1 MYKILLVDDEILV
14 REAIRDKI
22 AWREL
27 GFSLA
32 GDCENGK
39 EAVEFLE
46 KEPVDLVLT
55 DICMPYMDGLELSK
69 YLYNN
74 HPETAIVIFSGYS
87 DFEYAKKAIQY
98 KVSEYILKPITKSE
112 LSEVLTKAK
121 EQLDEKRLEEQ
132 KLDKLNKIYHNY
144 TKNEAAII
152 AKTLEKLIKG
162 TQSVETSLIELEE
175 MGIAVRGKAFKVAAV
190 DIDIYS
196 ELYDI
201 SEELK
206 KESALM
212 AFVVENIAEEVMGNA
227 GAGVAFQDTNNRTY
241 LLFSSN
247 LKNELELQVEK
258 VCREIQRKV
267 KENTGLS
274 ISIGIGLSVEQIAD
288 LPKSYETAMNALKL
302 RFSQEDGMIHNMEKA
317 RADVNLSEIE
327 GLVAGFK
334 IYLAKNDINQAQ
346 AAIDDI
352 EIWLRK
358 NHITKSEIIVYLHQI
373 IQIIYR
379 HAKEVDQDLILSD
392 DETTEITKV
401 SNLSKGIEL
410 VKAYLQKTIE
420 HADKMNMSS
429 TARQT
434 ELALEY
440 MEHNFDNP
448 NLTLNDICNYLGIS
462 TSYFSSFFKEATGKT
477 FTEALTNI
485 RLERA
490 KKLLLETSF
499 KNYEIAQKVGY
510 SDPHYFNIAFKKA
523 TGVTPKRFAKEK
535 R

>member
-27 GFSLA
+27 GFSLV

-39 EAVEFLE
+39 EAVEFLK

-69 YLYNN
+69 YLYENY
-74 HPETAIVIFSGYS
+74 PETAIVIFSGYS

-112 LSEVLTKAK
+112 LSEVLVKAK
-121 EQLDEKRLEEQ
+121 EQLDEKKEEEQ
-132 KLDKLNKIYHNY
+132 KLNKLHKIYHNY

-152 AKTLEKLIKG
+152 AKILEKLIKG
-162 TQSVETSLIELEE
+162 TQGVEASLTELEE
-175 MGIAVRGKAFKVAAV
+175 IGIVIRGKSFRVAAV
-190 DIDIYS
+190 DIDVYS
-196 ELYDI
+196 DAYAI

-212 AFVVENIAEEVMGNA
+212 AFVVENISEEVMEIE

-241 LLFSSN
+241 LLFSTN
-247 LKNELELQVEK
+247 LKEELDLKSKK
-258 VCREIQRKV
+258 VCEEIQEKV

-274 ISIGIGLSVEQIAD
+274 ISIGIGIKVQQIAD

-302 RFSQEDGMIHNMEKA
+302 RFSQGEGMIYDMEKIKA
-317 RADVNLSEIE
+317 KADVSQIE
-327 GLVAGFK
+327 DLIGSFK
-334 IYLAKNDINQAQ
+334 LFLAKNEIKNAKK
-346 AAIDDI
+346 AIVQI
-352 EIWLRK
+352 ESWLK
-358 NHITKSEIIVYLHQI
+358 EKQLMKSEIIVYLHQI
-373 IQIIYR
+373 IQIIYK
-379 HAKEVDQDLILSD
+379 HAKEIDKDLVLSEE
-392 DETTEITKV
+392 ETIKITKV
-401 SNLSKGIEL
+401 NSLNKGIEM
-410 VKAYLQKTIE
+410 VKAYLDKTLE
-420 HADKMNMSS
+420 HASKINKSS
-429 TARQT
+429 TERQT

-440 MEHNFDNP
+440 IEKNFDNP
-448 NLTLNDICNYLGIS
+448 DLTLNDICNYLGVS

-477 FTEALTNI
+477 FTEELTHI

-490 KKLLLETSF
+490 KKLLVETSF

-523 TGVTPKRFAKEK
+523 IGMTPKKFAKERK
-535 R
+535 